1 MSKEMLP
8 EKLSRDQ
15 SNDQSLGPE
24 SLPIVIENN
33 EGKRERSLVVFL
45 VALGIGILVLTTIV
59 LLPYVNSFGG
69 NIFGSVSSN
78 STATTTTTTT
88 TTTDRGDSVAKP
100 TTALP
105 ASFKAI
111 AGNGNVIEENGVTK
125 SDWITITG
133 YSDSQYDPS
142 LQCSIDSLHIY
153 CSDSREIGLS
163 DLPIGKH
170 TFTVVEPSN
179 GETIVRAFS
188 RKIIPS

>member
-1 MSKEMLP
+1 MLP

-15 SNDQSLGPE
+15 SIDQGLGPE
-24 SLPIVIENN
+24 SLPFVIETN

-45 VALGIGILVLTTIV
+45 VAVGIGILVLTTIV
-59 LLPYVNSFGG
+59 LLPYVISFGG
-69 NIFGSVSSN
+69 NIFGSVSSS
-78 STATTTTTTT
+78 STAT

-100 TTALP
+100 NTALP

-153 CSDSREIGLS
+153 CSDSGEIGLS

-188 RKIIPS
+188 WKIIPS

>member
-8 EKLSRDQ
+8 EKLS
-15 SNDQSLGPE
+15 NDQSSDQGLGPE
-24 SLPIVIENN
+24 SIPIVIETN

-45 VALGIGILVLTTIV
+45 VAVGIGILVLTTIV

-69 NIFGSVSSN
+69 NIFGSVSS
-78 STATTTTTTT
+78 STATTTTT
-88 TTTDRGDSVAKP
+88 DKGDSVAKP

-111 AGNGNVIEENGVTK
+111 AGDGNVIEENGVTK
-125 SDWITITG
+125 SDWIAITG
-133 YSDSQYDPS
+133 YSYSEYDPS

-153 CSDSREIGLS
+153 CSDNGEIGLS

-188 RKIIPS
+188 WKTIP

>member
-8 EKLSRDQ
+8 EKLSGDQ
-15 SNDQSLGPE
+15 SNDQGLGPE
-24 SLPIVIENN
+24 SLPIVIETN
-33 EGKRERSLVVFL
+33 EGKREQSLVVL
-45 VALGIGILVLTTIV
+45 LEAVGIGILVLTTIV

-69 NIFGSVSSN
+69 NIFGSVSRS
-78 STATTTTTTT
+78 STAT

-111 AGNGNVIEENGVTK
+111 AGNGNVIEGNGVTK

-153 CSDSREIGLS
+153 CSDSGEIGLS

-170 TFTVVEPSN
+170 TFTVVEPSD

-188 RKIIPS
+188 WKIIPS

>member
-1 MSKEMLP
+1 
-8 EKLSRDQ
+8 
-15 SNDQSLGPE
+15 
-24 SLPIVIENN
+24 
-33 EGKRERSLVVFL
+33 
-45 VALGIGILVLTTIV
+45 VAVGIGILVLTTIV

-69 NIFGSVSSN
+69 NIFGSVSSSSSS
-78 STATTTTTTT
+78 STAATTTTTT
-88 TTTDRGDSVAKP
+88 DSGDSVAKP

-111 AGNGNVIEENGVTK
+111 DGNGDVIEENGVTK

-133 YSDSQYDPS
+133 YSDSEYDPR

-153 CSDSREIGLS
+153 CSDNSEISLS

-170 TFTVVEPSN
+170 IFTVVEPSN

-188 RKIIPS
+188 WKTIPS

>member
-1 MSKEMLP
+1 LA
-8 EKLSRDQ
+8 
-15 SNDQSLGPE
+15 
-24 SLPIVIENN
+24 V
-33 EGKRERSLVVFL
+33 
-45 VALGIGILVLTTIV
+45 GIGILVLTTIV

-69 NIFGSVSSN
+69 NIFGSVSSS
-78 STATTTTTTT
+78 STATTTT

-105 ASFKAI
+105 ALFKAI
-111 AGNGNVIEENGVTK
+111 DGNGNVIEENGVAK
-125 SDWITITG
+125 SDWITITR

-153 CSDSREIGLS
+153 GSDSSEIGLS

-179 GETIVRAFS
+179 GETIVQAFS
-188 RKIIPS
+188 WKIIPS

>member
-15 SNDQSLGPE
+15 SRDQGLGPE
-24 SLPIVIENN
+24 SLPIVIETN
-33 EGKRERSLVVFL
+33 EGKRERSIVVFL
-45 VALGIGILVLTTIV
+45 VAVGIGILVLTTIV

-69 NIFGSVSSN
+69 NIFGSVSSSS
-78 STATTTTTTT
+78 STAT
-88 TTTDRGDSVAKP
+88 TTTDRGDSVAKS

-111 AGNGNVIEENGVTK
+111 ADNGNVIEENGVTK
-125 SDWITITG
+125 SDWIIISG
-133 YSDSQYDPS
+133 YSDSEYDPR

-170 TFTVVEPSN
+170 IFTVVEPSN

-188 RKIIPS
+188 WKITPS

>member
-1 MSKEMLP
+1 MSKEMLQR
-8 EKLSRDQ
+8 KLSEDQ
-15 SNDQSLGPE
+15 GFVPE
-24 SLPIVIENN
+24 SLPVVMETEKEKKRGGLAVILIAV
-33 EGKRERSLVVFL
+33 GAGLIALAS
-45 VALGIGILVLTTIV
+45 VALLI
-59 LLPYVNSFGG
+59 YVNSFGG
-69 NIFGSVSSN
+69 NIFGSFSSS
-78 STATTTTTTT
+78 STATTTTTA
-88 TTTDRGDSVAKP
+88 DIGDSVAKP

-188 RKIIPS
+188 WKIIPS

>member
-1 MSKEMLP
+1 MLL

-15 SNDQSLGPE
+15 SNDQGLSPE
-24 SLPIVIENN
+24 SLPIVIETN
-33 EGKRERSLVVFL
+33 EGKRERSLIVFL
-45 VALGIGILVLTTIV
+45 VAVGIGILVLTTIV

-69 NIFGSVSSN
+69 NIFGSVSSS
-78 STATTTTTTT
+78 STATT

-111 AGNGNVIEENGVTK
+111 DGKGNVIEENGVTK

-133 YSDSQYDPS
+133 YSDSQYVPS

-153 CSDSREIGLS
+153 CSDSGEIGLS

-170 TFTVVEPSN
+170 TFTVVEPRN

-188 RKIIPS
+188 WKIIPS

>member
-1 MSKEMLP
+1 MLP
-8 EKLSRDQ
+8 EKLSRNQ
-15 SNDQSLGPE
+15 SNDQGLGLE
-24 SLPIVIENN
+24 SLPIVIETN

-45 VALGIGILVLTTIV
+45 VAVGIGILVLTTIV
-59 LLPYVNSFGG
+59 LLPYVNPFGG
-69 NIFGSVSSN
+69 NIFGSVSSS
-78 STATTTTTTT
+78 STATTTTN
-88 TTTDRGDSVAKP
+88 RGDSVVKP
-100 TTALP
+100 NTALP

-133 YSDSQYDPS
+133 YSDTQYDPS

-153 CSDSREIGLS
+153 CSDSGEIGLS

-188 RKIIPS
+188 WKIIPS